1 MNTRWRLFLLGLC
14 YAAAIGGLAY
24 GMRDIYILQEV
35 WVVIWVPF
43 VFLNLVAA
51 LALAPVLFLG
61 SGFKL
66 RTAATVMALVLLVAA
81 YAWLVIHYE
90 DNGWGRYWRKTVGTM
105 IPCTALVIVG
115 CFAGPRIRLRDI
127 EY

>member
-1 MNTRWRLFLLGLC
+1 
-14 YAAAIGGLAY
+14 
-24 GMRDIYILQEV
+24 MRDIYILQEV
-35 WVVIWVPF
+35 WVVTWVTF

-90 DNGWGRYWRKTVGTM
+90 DNGWGRYWRKTVGPM

-115 CFAGPRIRLRDI
+115 CFAGPRIRLRNI